1 MAVTPA
7 SLARTWSGGYC
18 SPSLMLRLIYDVAK
32 QYATLLHM
40 SLMRCRRT
48 LAGYRC
54 AAPLRCSGQALEHGK
69 FRGSSS
75 AIEIR
80 ATASVELVYCTKL
93 KHRIMTSHE
102 LRHGAMFEVQ
112 SAMVCI

>member
-1 MAVTPA
+1 
-7 SLARTWSGGYC
+7 
-18 SPSLMLRLIYDVAK
+18 
-32 QYATLLHM
+32 M
-40 SLMRCRRT
+40 SLMRCKRT

-54 AAPLRCSGQALEHGK
+54 AAPLRCSGQDRYSKALEHGK